1 MTDYRAPVAAKFFP
15 LPDGTPSSVQVDL
28 ATGRPVSV
36 STPQQLSD
44 WNRIQEAM
52 PPGPAEADVRLAKSM
67 IRPLGRENAGDDTAV
82 LGALRLAAEA
92 EAATVTVEAPRTQAE
107 HDARANTAAQ
117 LAARLGYRLV
127 WVRPDDV
134 MKVPAH
140 LEVRDQIG
148 TPVMAGDLVT
158 LEKALS
164 DLARE
169 RARRD
174 AVIRQHEAYR
184 ARLAAERA
192 EAIANLPENR
202 LAALERKLTEA
213 GIEV

>member
-1 MTDYRAPVAAKFFP
+1 MADFRAPVAAKFFP
-15 LPDGTPSSVQVDL
+15 LPDGTPSSIQVDL

-36 STPQQLSD
+36 ATPQQLAD

-67 IRPLGRENAGDDTAV
+67 VRPLVKENADDDTGV

-107 HDARANTAAQ
+107 HDARANAAAA
-117 LAARLGYRLV
+117 LAASLGFALV

-134 MKVPAH
+134 MKVPSH

-148 TPVMAGDLVT
+148 TPCMAGDLAT

-174 AVIRQHEAYR
+174 AVIRQHAAYR

-192 EAIANLPENR
+192 EAIANRPENR
-202 LAALERKLTEA
+202 LAALERKLAAA